1 MKSIYTAMEEIQQTQ
16 ALKET
21 KTTSNHIIIR
31 LFKIKDKKKILK
43 EARGKA
49 NFVYRIKG

>member
-21 KTTSNHIIIR
+21 KTTSNQIP
-31 LFKIKDKKKILK
+31 
-43 EARGKA
+43 AAA
-49 NFVYRIKG
+49 NNYKLEFLVLTPNPQI